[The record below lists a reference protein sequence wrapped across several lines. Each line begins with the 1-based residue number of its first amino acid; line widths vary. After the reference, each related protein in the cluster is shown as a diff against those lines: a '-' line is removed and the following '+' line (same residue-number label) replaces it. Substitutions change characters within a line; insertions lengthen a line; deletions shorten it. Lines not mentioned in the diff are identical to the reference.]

1 MPEHRQRA
9 GAGVEQAGEHLEGR
23 CLAGAVGTEEPDDL
37 AGSQLERDP
46 IDRPHFFGAAVHQA
60 RYGRRSWPITGRLPI
75 LAATMACSLFS
86 GGPEPT
92 TSPSSAI
99 TRQSWG

>member
-1 MPEHRQRA
+1 MRRSL
-9 GAGVEQAGEHLEGR
+9 GVIGIASKEGMLAQAAWLVRLDSDRLFPG
-23 CLAGAVGTEEPDDL
+23 D
-37 AGSQLERDP
+37 ERT
-46 IDRPHFFGAAVHQA
+46 RKVLSFKNGKVS
-60 RYGRRSWPITGRLPI
+60 GRRSGHCSWAITGGLPI

-92 TSPSSAI
+92 TSPSSTI